1 MRYPA
6 FRKHCPGFT
15 LLESLLM
22 IGLMTVLGL
31 MSLAIYLKETDP
43 KRKGPGVWDRKETP
57 FVPAFH
63 EVSDPLIIVPDEP
76 KEDPLTDLV
85 PENKDETE

>member
-1 MRYPA
+1 MRHPA
-6 FRKHCPGFT
+6 FRKYCPGFT

-22 IGLMTVLGL
+22 IGLITVLGM

-43 KRKGPGVWDRKETP
+43 KRKGPGVWEKQETP

-63 EVSDPLIIVPDEP
+63 EVSDPLIIVPEGP
-76 KEDPLTDLV
+76 TQDPLTELV
-85 PENKDETE
+85 PDNKDETE